1 MYKSVDI
8 CFRIRYKYVYTTTE
22 HKMYSIREVKTKRKT
37 IYILR
42 QDNEIIAR
50 STNKNSLHR
59 LLAQLMGIKL

>member
-1 MYKSVDI
+1 MFIEYTT
-8 CFRIRYKYVYTTTE
+8 TTTE
-22 HKMYSIREVKTKRKT
+22 HFMYNISKIQLNRKT